1 MSDYPVFAVVG
12 HPNKGKSSVVA
23 ALTQNDQVK
32 ISPVSGT
39 TRVSQRFALR
49 LDNRTVFELV
59 DTPGFQR
66 ANQCL
71 AWLNEEPVS
80 ADQRPVRVNA
90 FLQAFSGQ
98 RRFIDE
104 VELLTPIMQGAGII
118 YVIDGSLPYSP
129 EYETEM
135 EILRWTGSPRLA
147 LINPIGGDLYVEQ
160 WQQALNQYFSLV
172 RVFDPLHA
180 SFDQH
185 LQLLRTFGQL
195 DTQKTAL
202 FDDAIEELEH
212 YRQLKLQQAARII
225 VETLHGLITF
235 QQSSSPFEQLARDQ
249 LTAIL
254 PDEVSRFNQKLNQ
267 MERDGQQQLEALFLY
282 HHLEPE
288 IARLEVHQTELM
300 DLSQWSFWGL
310 DKKQLVLVSA
320 GAGAALG
327 LLADAGLGG
336 ASLMTGAVSG
346 GVIGGLSGWF
356 GLDWLKDKLPA
367 WMPFNKETH
376 LLGPVS
382 DPNFSFV
389 VLGRALSHARAM
401 LVRSH
406 ADQNKL
412 AINPEQANAM
422 QSLALKEQVRLLK
435 QCRQLQNDGLQ
446 GKAAEKLRAWVYG
459 QLVDRGRG

>member
-1 MSDYPVFAVVG
+1 MRDHPVFAVVG

-39 TRVSQRFALR
+39 TRVSQHFALK
-49 LDNRTVFELV
+49 LDNKIVFELV

-66 ANQCL
+66 ANKCL
-71 AWLNEEPVS
+71 AWLSQENVT
-80 ADQRPVRVNA
+80 ADQRPQRVDA
-90 FLQAFSGQ
+90 FIAHFSG
-98 RRFIDE
+98 RKEFIDE

-135 EILRWTGSPRLA
+135 EILRWTGSARLA
-147 LINPIGGDLYVEQ
+147 LINPIGGDTYVAQ

-195 DTQKTAL
+195 DTHKTAA
-202 FDDAIEELEH
+202 FDFAIEELER

-225 VETLHGLITF
+225 VESLYRLITF
-235 QQSSSPFEQLARDQ
+235 QQSSSRLETMAKEKLA
-249 LTAIL
+249 AVM
-254 PDEVSRFNQKLNQ
+254 PDEISQFNEKLNH
-267 MERDGQQQLEALFLY
+267 MEREGQQQLEALFLY
-282 HHLEPE
+282 HQLEAD
-288 IARLEVHQTELM
+288 IVRLQVHQSELM
-300 DLSQWSFWGL
+300 DASHWSLWGL
-310 DKKQLVLVSA
+310 EKGQLIMVSA
-320 GAGAALG
+320 GAGAAIG

-346 GVIGGLSGWF
+346 GVVGGLSGWL

-367 WMPFNKETH
+367 WLSYNSEKH
-376 LLGPVS
+376 LLGPVR
-382 DPNFSFV
+382 DPNFAFV
-389 VLGRALSHARAM
+389 ILGRALSHASAM
-401 LVRSH
+401 LIRSH

-412 AINPEQANAM
+412 VIDQSKLNVM
-422 QSLALKEQVRLLK
+422 QSLALKTQVRLLK
-435 QCRQLQNDGLQ
+435 QFRQLSDSGLQ
-446 GKAAEKLRAWVYG
+446 SKAADKLRTWVFQ
-459 QLVDRGRG
+459 QLTEEV